1 MAGMGLKQSPGCGA
15 SFHPRAI
22 GPPLWYTPHCH
33 KPTFLLTNL
42 TPLIRDAS
50 RISGALILTFFNPK
64 IRYPKIRYPRNRYPR
79 ILNPDSDNFLST
91 GFHPVQV
98 CLLRRKGPRELE
110 DPASGA

>member
-42 TPLIRDAS
+42 TPLI
-50 RISGALILTFFNPK
+50 LTFFNPK
-64 IRYPKIRYPRNRYPR
+64 IRYPRIRYPG
-79 ILNPDSDNFLST
+79 ICNPKF
-91 GFHPVQV
+91 
-98 CLLRRKGPRELE
+98 CL
-110 DPASGA
+110 